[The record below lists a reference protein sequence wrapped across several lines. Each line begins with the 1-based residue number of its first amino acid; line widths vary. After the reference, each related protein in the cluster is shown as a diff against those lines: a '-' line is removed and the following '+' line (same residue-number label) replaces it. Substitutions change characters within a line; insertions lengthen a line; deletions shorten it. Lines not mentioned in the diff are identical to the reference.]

1 MKMVGKGRKKI
12 IDDREINEQTIVQIL
27 TDALAI
33 HRENV
38 VDINSLIDYYKGQ
51 QTILNRPAPSNSEIN
66 NKVVLNY
73 AYSSERDIMGYTFG
87 KPIQIIPRKTK
98 ARKAIKELTDLME
111 YENTNTVD
119 NEVALFAGITGVGYF
134 YTLPSEEITSDY
146 MPDVPI
152 SLNHADPTNTFV
164 IQSAK
169 ISNPVR
175 MSVNYWCDKHEGIT
189 HFVCYTDSKIYRVD
203 SKSRYSISGNPK
215 NISVKVEKN
224 LIGLNPIQM
233 VSNNLFMMGDFEVA
247 ISVLDALNQLAS
259 DSMNDVQNVLQSLLV
274 IINAEL
280 EEGSTDDIKK
290 NRILEIIG
298 SDGKN
303 VDAKFIYQQLDAIG
317 ANNLREYLEEAYKVI
332 IGIPDRKTRGGG
344 GGDTGDAVKLRDGWA
359 DIEVVA
365 RVKESYFKQ
374 AKKKQVAVIM
384 KIMKELGVLKQELK
398 LIDIDIKFPR
408 NKTDNLQSKAQ
419 SYSTFVGTRTIAPE
433 DALEMCDVTTDVV
446 DVANRGKEYWDK
458 VAEENMAKEK
468 EMMQASTASTEV
480 ANSGNSTTSKKLGT
494 NYTNNQNKVTSNI
507 DGDNVKQIPS
517 RFSGKS
523 SDKEKEK
530 SKRTKSNV

>member
-1 MKMVGKGRKKI
+1 MVGKGRKKI

-27 TDALAI
+27 TDAMAV
-33 HRENV
+33 HKENV
-38 VDINSLIDYYKGQ
+38 ADINKLIDYYKGQ
-51 QTILNRPAPSNSEIN
+51 QNILNRPAPSNSEIN

-73 AYSSERDIMGYTFG
+73 AYSSERDIIGYTFG
-87 KPIQIIPRKTK
+87 KPIQIIPRKGK

-111 YENTNTVD
+111 YENTNAVD
-119 NEVALFAGITGVGYF
+119 NEVALLTGITGVGYF

-146 MPDVPI
+146 MPDIPV

-175 MSVNYWCDKHEGIT
+175 MSVNYWYDKHAQIT
-189 HFVCYTDSKIYRVD
+189 HFICYTDKEIYRID
-203 SKSRYSISGNPK
+203 SKGIYTISGNAK
-215 NISVKVEKN
+215 NVTVRKEPN
-224 LIGLNPIQM
+224 AIGLNPIQM
-233 VSNNLFMMGDFEVA
+233 VVNNLFLMGDFEVA

-280 EEGSTDDIKK
+280 EEGSTDNIKK
-290 NRILEIIG
+290 NRILEIVG

-365 RVKESYFKQ
+365 RVKESYFKM

-384 KIMKELGVLKQELK
+384 RIMAKLGLLDKTLK
-398 LIDIDIKFPR
+398 LMDIDIKFPR

-419 SYSTFVGTRTIAPE
+419 SYSTFIGTRTIAPE

-446 DVANRGKEYWDK
+446 DVSARGKDYWDK
-458 VAEENMAKEK
+458 VADENMKKQLELN
-468 EMMQASTASTEV
+468 TNTEV
-480 ANSGNSTTSKKLGT
+480 ANSGNSTTSKTLGT
-494 NYTNNQNKVTSNI
+494 NYTNNQSKSTSNI

-517 RFSGKS
+517 RFTGKS
-523 SDKEKEK
+523 SDREKEK

>member
-1 MKMVGKGRKKI
+1 MVGKGRKKI
-12 IDDREINEQTIVQIL
+12 IDDREINENTILQIL
-27 TDALAI
+27 SDAMAI

-38 VDINSLIDYYKGQ
+38 TDIKKLINYYKGRQ
-51 QTILNRPAPSNSEIN
+51 NILDREAPSNSNIN

-73 AYSSERDIMGYTFG
+73 AYSSERDIIGYTFG
-87 KPIQIIPRKTK
+87 KPIQIIPRKGK

-119 NEVALFAGITGVGYF
+119 NEVALYAGITGVGYF
-134 YTLPSEEITSDY
+134 YTLPSDEITSDY

-152 SLNHADPTNTFV
+152 SLNHADPLNTFV

-175 MSVNYWCDKHEGIT
+175 MGVNYWADKHEQVT
-189 HFVCYTDSKIYRVD
+189 HFVCYTDSTIYRID
-203 SKSRYSISGNPK
+203 SKGTLYSISGNKK
-215 NISVKVEKN
+215 NVEIHSEPN
-224 LIGLNPIQM
+224 VIGLNPIQM
-233 VSNNLFMMGDFEVA
+233 VANNLFLMGDFEVA

-280 EEGSTDDIKK
+280 EENSSENIKK
-290 NRILEIIG
+290 NRILELIG
-298 SDGKN
+298 ADGKN

-365 RVKESYFKQ
+365 RVKESYFKM

-384 KIMKELGVLKQELK
+384 KIMKKLGLLKQELK

-419 SYSTFVGTRTIAPE
+419 SYSTFIGTRTIAPE

-446 DVANRGKEYWDK
+446 DVSARGKQYWDN
-458 VAEENMAKEK
+458 VSAENMKKQQEL
-468 EMMQASTASTEV
+468 M
-480 ANSGNSTTSKKLGT
+480 ANNQKATDVKNSSNSEISKKLGT
-494 NYTNNQNKVTSNI
+494 NYTNNQSKSTSNI

-517 RFSGKS
+517 RFTGKS
-523 SDKEKEK
+523 SEKEREK
-530 SKRTKSNV
+530 SKKEKGNI